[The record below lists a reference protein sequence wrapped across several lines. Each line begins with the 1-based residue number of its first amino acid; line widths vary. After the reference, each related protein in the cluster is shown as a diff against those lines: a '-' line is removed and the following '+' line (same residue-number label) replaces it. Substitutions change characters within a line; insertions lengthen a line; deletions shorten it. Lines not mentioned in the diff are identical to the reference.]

1 MKKVVRV
8 DSEEF
13 ELDDGTIYPHMVKL
27 EEVPTVEEFQKIYEY
42 CYKLL
47 GLMDLELQKSKLEQE
62 VSYGKK
68 L

>member
-1 MKKVVRV
+1 MRKVVRV

-13 ELDDGTIYPHMVKL
+13 ELDDGTIYPHMVEL

-47 GLMDLELQKSKLEQE
+47 GSMGLELQKKD
-62 VSYGKK
+62 
-68 L
+68 

>member
-42 CYKLL
+42 CSKLL
-47 GLMDLELQKSKLEQE
+47 GSMGLELQKNKVKE
-62 VSYGKK
+62 GD
-68 L
+68 